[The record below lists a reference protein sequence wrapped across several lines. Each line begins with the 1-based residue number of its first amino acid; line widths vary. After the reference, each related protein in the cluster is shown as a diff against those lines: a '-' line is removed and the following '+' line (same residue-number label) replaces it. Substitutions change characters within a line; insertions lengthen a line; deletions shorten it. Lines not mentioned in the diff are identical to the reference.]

1 MKLTSILQQ
10 FRGHDH
16 GPTVQFV
23 KYGLSGAVATTVH
36 ICLFSLMAW
45 LVVPALSERELVVKL
60 FHMTVPALS
69 DGVRA
74 RNAAIDNFVA
84 FLFSNLTAYIL
95 NVLWVFRRGRH
106 HWAIE
111 IGLFYAVSGIALL
124 IGTTLQTW
132 LIAHSGMTTTVAFG
146 ANLLTALLINFAMRK
161 FVIFK
166 G

>member
-1 MKLTSILQQ
+1 MASILEQ
-10 FRGHDH
+10 FRGRNH
-16 GPTVQFV
+16 GPAVQFV
-23 KYGLSGAVATTVH
+23 KYGISGGVATVVH
-36 ICLFSLMAW
+36 ITLFSLMAW

-60 FHMTVPALS
+60 FHVTAPNLS
-69 DGVRA
+69 DVVRA

-95 NVLWVFRRGRH
+95 NVLWVFHRGRH

-111 IGLFYAVSGIALL
+111 IGLFYAVSGLSML
-124 IGTTLQTW
+124 IGTTIQTW
-132 LIAHSGMTTTVAFG
+132 LIVHFGLTTTTAFG
-146 ANLLTALLINFAMRK
+146 ANLVSSLLINFVLRK